1 VMIHTV
7 LADDEVLARQK
18 LRQLLRNEPE
28 IDIVG
33 EGATAGE
40 TIDLVRA
47 TKPQLLFLDI
57 QMPGMNGFDV
67 IDELQPKHAAAVFVT
82 AYDNY
87 AIRAFEACALD
98 YLLKPV
104 SPERLAATIARAMD
118 FLSRRAPDVVSQKT
132 SRFQVRSGQTTSFI
146 APEQIDWIEA
156 DGNYAILHVGAKG
169 YLFRATMSALSEQLD
184 PANFLRVS
192 RSAIVN
198 LSRVRE
204 LQSTRTRQH
213 FALLH
218 NEQKISVTLGMR
230 ELQQRLRSTR

>member
-1 VMIHTV
+1 MKLRAIIV
-7 LADDEVLARQK
+7 DDEPIARDRLRRLLAEHPQV
-18 LRQLLRNEPE
+18 E
-28 IDIVG
+28 IVDEYGDGKSTI
-33 EGATAGE
+33 AGYA
-40 TIDLVRA
+40 RK
-47 TKPQLLFLDI
+47 KPNLLFLDI

-104 SPERLAATIARAMD
+104 SPERLAATIARATD
-118 FLSRRAPDVVSQKT
+118 FLSRRAPDVVSEKT

-184 PANFLRVS
+184 AASFLRVS
-192 RSAIVN
+192 RFAIVN
-198 LSRVRE
+198 LSRVQE
-204 LQSTRTRQH
+204 LQATRAHHH
-213 FALLH
+213 FALLRDG
-218 NEQKISVTLGMR
+218 QKIGVTAGVR

>member
-1 VMIHTV
+1 MKLRTIIV
-7 LADDEVLARQK
+7 DDEPIARDRLRRLLARHPQV
-18 LRQLLRNEPE
+18 E
-28 IDIVG
+28 IVDEYGDGKSAI
-33 EGATAGE
+33 AGYPK
-40 TIDLVRA
+40 R
-47 TKPQLLFLDI
+47 KPNLLFLDI

-104 SPERLAATIARAMD
+104 APDRLSATIARATE
-118 FLSRRAPDVVSQKT
+118 FLSRRAPDVVREKAA
-132 SRFQVRSGQTTSFI
+132 RFQVRSGQTTTFV
-146 APEQIDWIEA
+146 APEEIDWIEA

-169 YLFRATMSALSEQLD
+169 YLFRATMSALSSQLD
-184 PANFLRVS
+184 PASFLRVS

-198 LSRVRE
+198 LSRIQE
-204 LQSTRTRQH
+204 LQATRAHQH

-218 NEQKISVTLGMR
+218 NGQKIGVTLGMR
-230 ELQQRLRSTR
+230 ELQQRLRSAR